1 MNVDKIYVNTYKG
14 DNHWCHVCVASIRF
28 WYPKI
33 NITLIKDL
41 NKGDFDTSY
50 LEKCFKLNVFETND
64 TFGWGY
70 GKLEPLFLK
79 KKESFLVLD
88 SDTVIVGDIL
98 SLVQDITAD
107 FIVDNEMQSI
117 SRFNEI
123 YYDKVL
129 VKNITS
135 SFEPLDF
142 SFNSG
147 QWFGTSG
154 IISRREFD
162 STIEWTC
169 PRKNKYPEIL
179 KNGEQGHMN
188 YHFHRLLQLNKIR
201 VQRLNIMK
209 YPLSADYS
217 KVKINFLK
225 NKNSSQKAIVHW
237 AGIKNSLLMIP
248 ENKLVFFFLK
258 QSRKNF
264 GGYFFT
270 KLLIKFIFPNTV
282 KQ

>member
-1 MNVDKIYVNTYKG
+1 MNVDKIYVNIYKG
-14 DNHWCHVCVASIRF
+14 DYHMCHICVASIRF

-33 NITLIKDL
+33 QITLIKDL
-41 NKGDFDTSY
+41 NQGDFNTY
-50 LEKCFKLNVFETND
+50 LIEKTYNVNVFETKE

-79 KKESFLVLD
+79 RKETFLVLD
-88 SDTVIVGDIL
+88 SDTVIVGDII
-98 SLVQDITAD
+98 SLVQDIKAD
-107 FIVDNEMQSI
+107 FIVDDEMQTN

-123 YYDKVL
+123 YYEKGL
-129 VKNITS
+129 VKKITS

-147 QWFGTSG
+147 QWFGTAG

-188 YHFHRLLQLNKIR
+188 YHFHRLLQLNKIS

-209 YPLSADYS
+209 YPLSADYL
-217 KVKINFLK
+217 KVKVNILK
-225 NKNSSQKAIVHW
+225 NKDSSQKAIIHW
-237 AGIKNSLLMIP
+237 AGIKKSLIFMP
-248 ENKLVFFFLK
+248 NKNVLFFYLNELRKETNFFVFMKISL
-258 QSRKNF
+258 
-264 GGYFFT
+264 
-270 KLLIKFIFPNTV
+270 KLLFSR
-282 KQ
+282 

>member
-14 DNHWCHVCVASIRF
+14 DNHWCHICVASIRF
-28 WYPKI
+28 WYPNI
-33 NITLIKDL
+33 QITLIKDL
-41 NKGDFDTSY
+41 NLGDFDTY
-50 LEKCFKLNVFETND
+50 LIEKTYNVNVFETND

-70 GKLEPLFLK
+70 GKLEPLFLE

-107 FIVDNEMQSI
+107 FIVDNEMQTN

-154 IISRREFD
+154 IISRSEFD

-188 YHFHRLLQLNKIR
+188 YHFHRLLQFNKIR

-237 AGIKNSLLMIP
+237 AGIKKSLAFMP
-248 ENKLVFFFLK
+248 NKSVLFFYLNELRKKTNFFVFIKLSF
-258 QSRKNF
+258 
-264 GGYFFT
+264 
-270 KLLIKFIFPNTV
+270 KLLFSR
-282 KQ
+282 